1 MATVFKVPT
10 LLCCASMLISSQ
22 AALASGSGS
31 SSSSSNTMPSAST
44 PQYDPAVE
52 FKNGVEAMKQE
63 KFKDAERAFD
73 RVLSVNPKHAKTNF
87 LAGLVRSAQDNFKGA
102 RRYYEKAIKYDDNMI
117 QAHQELAIAHAR
129 LGDADKA
136 RAILD
141 TLKQRLSACADN
153 CAQAADLQAAIPAIE
168 AALSPTPAATPTTQN
183 RADND
188 LLITSSEVGD
198 HAYLDAVALI
208 NEGRYLDAITQLNFS
223 SQAFGP
229 HPDILTYLG
238 FANRKLGNFDVAE
251 DYYRQALAAAPGHL
265 GATEY
270 YGELMVQRGDMKGA
284 RRMLTKLENSCG
296 FGCAQA
302 DELRRWILAA
312 KPKSS

>member
-1 MATVFKVPT
+1 
-10 LLCCASMLISSQ
+10 
-22 AALASGSGS
+22 
-31 SSSSSNTMPSAST
+31 MPSASV

-63 KFKDAERAFD
+63 RYKDAEQAFD

-87 LAGLVRSAQDNFKGA
+87 LAGLARSAQDNFKGA
-102 RRYYEKAIKYDDNMI
+102 RRYYEKAVKYDDNMI
-117 QAHQELAIAHAR
+117 PAHQELAIVHAK

-136 RAILD
+136 KAILD
-141 TLKQRLSACADN
+141 TLKQRLAACADS

-168 AALSPTPAATPTTQN
+168 AALSPVPAATPTSQIN
-183 RADND
+183 AGKD
-188 LLITSSEVGD
+188 LLITSSESGD
-198 HAYLDAVALI
+198 RAYLDAVVLI
-208 NEGRYLDAITQLNFS
+208 NEGRYLDAITQLNRS

-251 DYYRQALAAAPGHL
+251 DYYRQALAAAPDHL

-270 YGELMVQRGDMKGA
+270 YGELMVQRGDMVGA
-284 RRMLTKLENSCG
+284 QRMLTKLENACG

-302 DELRRWILAA
+302 DELRRWIVAA

>member
-1 MATVFKVPT
+1 MATVFKFST
-10 LLCCASMLISSQ
+10 MLCYAALLISSPV
-22 AALASGSGS
+22 ALASGSGS
-31 SSSSSNTMPSAST
+31 SSNSSNSMPSAST

-63 KFKDAERAFD
+63 KYKDAERAFD

-117 QAHQELAIAHAR
+117 PAHQELAIAHAK

-141 TLKQRLSACADN
+141 TLKQRLAACADG

-168 AALSPTPAATPTTQN
+168 AALSPTPAAPTSQIH
-183 RADND
+183 ASKD
-188 LLITSSEVGD
+188 LLITSSQIGD
-198 HAYLDAVALI
+198 RAYLDAVVLI
-208 NEGRYLDAITQLNFS
+208 NEGRYQDAITQLNLS

-238 FANRKLGNFDVAE
+238 FANRKLGKFDVAE

-270 YGELMVQRGDMKGA
+270 YGELMVQRGDMAGA
-284 RRMLTKLENSCG
+284 QRMLTKLETSCG

-302 DELRRWILAA
+302 DELRRWIIAA